1 MKCPICGTW
10 STVNLTRQMGEYIQR
25 SRVCGNEHKFT
36 TEERVVPTKPHGGA
50 RLRKLEP
57 NGADE
62 VRARLLRKDA

>member
-1 MKCPICGTW
+1 MKCPTCGAWTE
-10 STVNLTRQMGEYIQR
+10 VKLTKQMDGHVQR
-25 SRVCGNEHKFT
+25 SRICGNEHKFT